1 MPTGDLL
8 EGPELDRIDDELFAT
23 DYRSPGQRRHLTVL
37 PEPPTVRLLARPPAP
52 GSGSRYVLLAGA
64 TADWPSVSTSISPY
78 SSDENGTEIVALI
91 GVGVLL
97 IVAVAVAAV
106 ILVWW
111 V

>member
-37 PEPPTVRLLARPPAP
+37 PEPPTVRLAPDRPRP
-52 GSGSRYVLLAGA
+52 RYVILSGA
-64 TADWPSVSTSISPY
+64 TADWPSVTVSTSPY
-78 SSDENGTEIVALI
+78 SPDENGTEIVALI

-111 V
+111 I